1 MSISKLSKTD
11 FKEFVDGLLS
21 SGKMVMGVQAH
32 GERFA
37 FDVLKSAGDLRL
49 DYDVTILPPKKYVLP
64 QVETLLTYTL
74 PEQYKSQYQEGEMIL
89 LGVHPYDM
97 AAINQMDILF
107 SQDQYDTHYM
117 LRRKKMTIIACD
129 VATPS
134 KNVFAAS
141 MGTATVHEGYDILL
155 TDIGDA
161 YVIEAATDKGRSLV
175 QGAAGLANASA
186 QDEAARQAVWDK
198 NKIELNKHP
207 LKCKPSDIPAL
218 LDKAYN
224 HPVWDEKARTCFACG
239 SCNTTCPTCY
249 CFDVQDDVSW
259 DRTAGKRYRAWDGC
273 LLENFAT
280 VAGNHN
286 FRKARADRFRHRLYR
301 KGKYVPAKIGGRIA
315 CVGCGRCITACIP
328 DIANPVAIYNRLV
341 EDLGVAP
348 KK

>member
-1 MSISKLSKTD
+1 MSTSKLSKPD
-11 FKEFVDGLLS
+11 FKKFVDGLLS
-21 SGKMVMGVQAH
+21 SGRMVMGVQAK

-49 DYDVTILPPKKYVLP
+49 DYDVTLLPPKKFLLP

-74 PEQYKSQYQEGEMIL
+74 PDRYKSQYEDGQMIL

-97 AAINQMDILF
+97 VAINQMDILF
-107 SQDQYDTHYM
+107 SQDEYDTHYM
-117 LRRKKMTIIACD
+117 RRRNNMTIIACD

-141 MGTATVHEGYDILL
+141 MGAETVHEGYDILL
-155 TDIGDA
+155 TDIGSA
-161 YVIEAATDKGRSLV
+161 YVVEAATDKGRSLV
-175 QGAAGLANASA
+175 KGAAGLAEASA
-186 QDEAARQAVWDK
+186 RDQAARKAVWDK
-198 NKIELNKHP
+198 NKVELNKHP
-207 LKCKPSDIPAL
+207 LKCKPSDIPGL
-218 LDKAYN
+218 LEKAYN
-224 HPVWDEKARTCFACG
+224 HPVWEEKARTCFSCG

-259 DRTAGKRYRAWDGC
+259 DRTTGRRYRAWDGC

-286 FRKARADRFRHRLYR
+286 FRKVRADRFRHRLYR

-315 CVGCGRCITACIP
+315 CVGCGRCVGACIP

-341 EDLGVAP
+341 EDL
-348 KK
+348 K